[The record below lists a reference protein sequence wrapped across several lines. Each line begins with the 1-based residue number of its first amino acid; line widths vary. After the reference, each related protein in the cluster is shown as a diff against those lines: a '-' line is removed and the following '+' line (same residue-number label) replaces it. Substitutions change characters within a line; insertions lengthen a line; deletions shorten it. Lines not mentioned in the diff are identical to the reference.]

1 MTDSLGTT
9 SKAQLLFAGEKYP
22 AFMMTSISKY
32 EAKFSFINH
41 KSETT
46 YSYTLK
52 KSMFKNKA
60 ILNDDYVY
68 YTSLKNTNTDSISG
82 AILFFIL
89 LLFLYFMFSK
99 SQQKKPFESL
109 LLIAETK
116 KTKTSYVSVMKHDN
130 CELDI

>member
-9 SKAQLLFAGEKYP
+9 SKAKLLFAGEKYP
-22 AFMMTSISKY
+22 AFMMTSITKY
-32 EAKFSFINH
+32 EARFSFINH
-41 KSETT
+41 KMETT
-46 YSYTLK
+46 YSYTLNK
-52 KSMFKNKA
+52 AMFKNYKVY
-60 ILNDDYVY
+60 DDYV

-89 LLFLYFMFSK
+89 ILLLYVMFSK
-99 SQQKKPFESL
+99 NHQKKPFESL

-116 KTKTSYVSVMKHDN
+116 KTQTPYVSVMKHDN

>member
-9 SKAQLLFAGEKYP
+9 SKAKLLFAGEKYP
-22 AFMMTSISKY
+22 AFMMSSISKY

-52 KSMFKNKA
+52 KSMFKNYKA
-60 ILNDDYVY
+60 YDDYVY